1 MLAAGRAPDEVLDFL
16 AATLTNRLLHGPS
29 TVLREAAE
37 SGDAGL
43 TAAASRLFGSGRSE
57 Q

>member
-1 MLAAGRAPDEVLDFL
+1 MLAAGRPPEEVLEFL

-37 SGDAGL
+37 SGDAEI
-43 TAAASRLFGSGRSE
+43 AAAAARLFQSRRRE

>member
-1 MLAAGRAPDEVLDFL
+1 MVLEFL
-16 AATLTNRLLHGPS
+16 AATLTNRLMHGPS

-37 SGDAGL
+37 SGDADL
-43 TAAASRLFGSGRSE
+43 TAAAARLFQPGRDE